1 MVSLVC
7 KSILLWA
14 KRLPQAKTR
23 MQTMRRDKRFIVVL
37 FCPRTG
43 WIASEIVVAQASCL
57 GANGRL
63 AGSHSCSASG
73 KMPNGPTG
81 KMPVLR

>member
-7 KSILLWA
+7 KSILPWA

-23 MQTMRRDKRFIVVL
+23 REAMRIDGRFMVVL

-43 WIASEIVVAQASCL
+43 RIASE
-57 GANGRL
+57 
-63 AGSHSCSASG
+63 
-73 KMPNGPTG
+73 
-81 KMPVLR
+81 